1 MRIVHTERRLIADY
15 QSGILTVQLSKQE
28 FTINGNQTFYQ
39 ISLAED
45 TQTLDEVVV
54 VGYGTQKKVNLT
66 GAISSLDAET
76 LENRP
81 ITNSTQA
88 LQGTQGVYVNQAG
101 AQPGADGA
109 TIRIRG
115 QGTLNDNN
123 PLILVDGIEF
133 PLEAVNPNDIESI
146 SVLKDAASS
155 AIYGSR
161 TYRMAQHCI
170 VARSC

>member
-1 MRIVHTERRLIADY
+1 MV
-15 QSGILTVQLSKQE
+15 SLS
-28 FTINGNQTFYQ
+28 
-39 ISLAED
+39 ED
-45 TQTLDEVVV
+45 TQKLDEVVV

-146 SVLKDAASS
+146 SVLKDAAASS
-155 AIYGSR
+155 IYGSR
-161 TYRMAQHCI
+161 APFGEWRCLGKDKGGKE
-170 VARSC
+170 R